1 MTKTKKPS
9 LPPEEVAMIIE
20 KVIPSGKASE
30 FARRMGINEAVARK
44 YAREG
49 IKIEAVAWAF
59 RAIDKQPS
67 LLGGQDPPGASE
79 FDKGAL
85 TAIAAVIALFGIKQ
99 ARVMLIGAK
108 LEHADI
114 SGLPEDTRT
123 ALLRLNSYHGI
134 KLTC

>member
-9 LPPEEVAMIIE
+9 LPPEEVARIIE
-20 KVIPSGKASE
+20 KTTGGNASE
-30 FARRMGINEAVARK
+30 FARRMGANEAVLRK

-49 IKIEAVAWAF
+49 IKVEAIAWAF

-79 FDKGAL
+79 FDKGVL
-85 TAIAAVIALFGIKQ
+85 TATAGVVALFGIKP
-99 ARVMLIGAK
+99 ARMILIYAK

-114 SGLPEDTRT
+114 SGLPEDTIT
-123 ALLRLNSYHGI
+123 TLLRLNSYHGI
-134 KLTC
+134 ELTF